1 MDGHGAID
9 VPITAIHNTGRKDE
23 ENMFVLYNEKTRF
36 PVKIWLADEN
46 QLEENCLAQA
56 YNLSQLPFLHKWV
69 CLMPDT
75 HAGKGMPIGGVIA
88 TKDVIIPN
96 AVGVDIGCGM
106 DFIPTNIHVEDIK
119 GIQTGNGTLIQSI
132 IGSIMRTI
140 PLNTERYKTPQASE
154 VLDRAQQEME
164 KYEKDEVLIPLI
176 EDGYFQVGSLGGGNH
191 FIELQEDQEGYLCI
205 MIHSGSRHLGKAI
218 CDYFHK
224 KAKEL
229 NSMWYSDV
237 KDEYHLSFLPVQS
250 KEGQQYINWMNL
262 ALDYAFE
269 NRARMLDK
277 TCAIVKEQIE
287 KNTPLTVEYGKEIN
301 CHHNYAALENHYD
314 ANVWVHRKGA
324 TRVREGEMAVIPGA
338 MGSYSY
344 VVEGKGN
351 KESFCTSSH
360 GAGRSYS
367 RSGAMKAFSIEQVM
381 VDLKAQD
388 VVLGK
393 RKKNDVAEECRFA
406 YKDIDQVMAQQ
417 LDMVTPVRK
426 LRTVGV
432 VKG

>member
-1 MDGHGAID
+1 
-9 VPITAIHNTGRKDE
+9 
-23 ENMFVLYNEKTRF
+23 MFVLYNEKTRF
-36 PVKIWLADEN
+36 PVKIWLEDMSQIEESC
-46 QLEENCLAQA
+46 LEQV
-56 YNLSQLPFLHKWV
+56 YNLSQLPFIHKWV

-106 DFIPTNIHVEDIK
+106 DFIPTNVRVDEIK
-119 GIQTGNGTLIQSI
+119 GVQTGNGTLIQSI
-132 IGSIMRTI
+132 IGSIMRAI
-140 PLNTERYKTPQASE
+140 PLNTERYKEPQESE
-154 VLDRAQQEME
+154 VLDRAQREME
-164 KYEKDEVLIPLI
+164 KYEENAELVPLI

-191 FIELQEDQEGYLCI
+191 FIELQVDQEGYLCI

-218 CDYFHK
+218 CDYFHN
-224 KAKEL
+224 KAREL
-229 NSMWYSDV
+229 NRMWYSEV
-237 KDEYHLSFLPVQS
+237 RDEYHLSFLPVNS

-287 KNTPLTVEYGKEIN
+287 KHTNLTVEFGDEIN

-381 VDLKAQD
+381 VDLKEQN

-426 LRTVGV
+426 LKTVGV

>member
-1 MDGHGAID
+1 
-9 VPITAIHNTGRKDE
+9 
-23 ENMFVLYNEKTRF
+23 MFVICNEKTKV
-36 PVKIWLADEN
+36 PIKIWLEDEGC
-46 QLEENCLAQA
+46 LEESCLEQA
-56 YNLSQLPFLHKWV
+56 YHLSQLPFLHKWV

-75 HAGKGMPIGGVIA
+75 HTGKGMPIGGVIA
-88 TKDVIIPN
+88 AKDVIIPN

-106 DFIPTNIHVEDIK
+106 DFVSTNIRVEDIRK
-119 GIQTGNGTLIQSI
+119 IQTGNGSLVQAM
-132 IGSIMRTI
+132 IGGIMRGI
-140 PLNTERYKTPQASE
+140 PLNTERYRVPQESK
-154 VLDRAQQEME
+154 VLDLAKREME
-164 KYEKDEVLIPLI
+164 KYAENAELTELID
-176 EDGYFQVGSLGGGNH
+176 DGYFQVGSLGGGNH
-191 FIELQEDQEGYLCI
+191 FIELQEDQQGFLCI

-218 CDYFHK
+218 CDHFHQ
-224 KAKEL
+224 KAREL
-229 NSMWYSDV
+229 NRRWYSEV
-237 KDEYHLSFLPVQS
+237 KEEYHLAFLPVS
-250 KEGQQYINWMNL
+250 SREGQQYINWMNL

-277 TCAIVKEQIE
+277 TCGVVKELIG
-287 KNTPLTVEYGKEIN
+287 KHTGLSVEFGTEIN

-344 VVEGKGN
+344 VVEGRGN
-351 KESFCTSSH
+351 RESFCTSSH
-360 GAGRSYS
+360 GAGRRYS
-367 RSGAMKAFSIEQVM
+367 RSGAMKAFSTEQVM
-381 VDLKAQD
+381 VDLKEQD

-406 YKDIDQVMAQQ
+406 YKDIDLVMAQQ
-417 LDMVTPVRK
+417 QDMVTPVRK